1 MFLKDY
7 LWIKFLFVMGN
18 IFGKIMT
25 EYSRLAQTIAHLT
38 TPSMCSIHG
47 NKSIPIHYHSFSN
60 RASIRLR
67 QFLPDFLPQ
76 QREILLR

>member
-1 MFLKDY
+1 
-7 LWIKFLFVMGN
+7 MGN

-38 TPSMCSIHG
+38 TPSTCSFHG
-47 NKSIPIHYHSFSN
+47 NKSIPIHYHSYFSN

-76 QREILLR
+76 QTEIFYWDKK